1 MLTLGDDSNVI
12 FFLSM
17 HHVHTYYI
25 LKLKTNPVKQILKL
39 CEVLSSFPIQMQY
52 KIDPFN
58 EVHVSSACS

>member
-39 CEVLSSFPIQMQY
+39 CRYMFLVP
-52 KIDPFN
+52 
-58 EVHVSSACS
+58 VASAN